1 MAPPPRGYPV
11 KQMSGLIAIVR
22 TLLLA
27 FVVAQATGVP
37 HLVAEALETG
47 AAESDC
53 GNDCA
58 GDLPCSPLCPTCTC
72 SHATRPGLV
81 PLVVLDV
88 PCPAPQLAPPAE
100 DATAL
105 PPDPAPRG
113 IFHPPRA

>member
-1 MAPPPRGYPV
+1 
-11 KQMSGLIAIVR
+11 MSGLAAIVR
-22 TLLLA
+22 ALVIT
-27 FVVAQATGVP
+27 FVIAQASGVP
-37 HLVAEALETG
+37 HLIAEAIETG

-81 PLVVLDV
+81 AAIALEAPRT
-88 PCPAPQLAPPAE
+88 APQLAPPLE

-105 PPDPAPRG
+105 PPNPAPRG